1 MKKSGCFFT
10 TIVTITIVIG
20 IIFYIGKKYGPEL
33 WEAGKEKLLSLA
45 ENDIKEKIDKVK
57 ESQYKDSLIVLI
69 NNEME
74 RLKNFS
80 FEEMEKD
87 SSQFFEKVDEFI
99 EDNVIDSE
107 ELSKLTKLY
116 KEYER

>member
-1 MKKSGCFFT
+1 
-10 TIVTITIVIG
+10 
-20 IIFYIGKKYGPEL
+20 
-33 WEAGKEKLLSLA
+33 
-45 ENDIKEKIDKVK
+45 
-57 ESQYKDSLIVLI
+57 
-69 NNEME
+69 ME